1 MAEKHNVRLSKALSW
16 LLRHN
21 LHLVSVEITKE
32 AIDPSGY
39 VDVDAVLK
47 LPRQGLRWNFL
58 RIHLC
63 IMFCKERPNY
73 ETSWQISSFDSRY

>member
-21 LHLVSVEITKE
+21 LHLVSEITKE

-47 LPRQGLRWNFL
+47 LPRQGLRWN
-58 RIHLC
+58 I
-63 IMFCKERPNY
+63 
-73 ETSWQISSFDSRY
+73 